1 MINYFI
7 PLIFILIIS
16 ILTFPIFF
24 NDKQRKLITIL
35 DSYDLENKWIP
46 ESNVKCLSGD
56 IAPEGSTFAK
66 SSHCSCFVYRVCK
79 DLNVK
84 MIGTED
90 GYSQYKLATNQ
101 LQWLNSDEAKKYGW
115 KKIEGSVEDIYV
127 KANKEACAGNLV
139 IAGIE
144 DDEDVLGHISIVRP
158 SNRENFLIIR
168 DGPDTI
174 ASSKVNSRAVFLR
187 DDFLFTNKDMEK
199 FENRLQIFS
208 NSRI

>member
-1 MINYFI
+1 MFSIVTY
-7 PLIFILIIS
+7 PLL
-16 ILTFPIFF
+16 F
-24 NDKQRKLITIL
+24 NDKQRRLMTTL

-46 ESNVKCLSGD
+46 ENNVKCLSGD
-56 IAPEGSTFAK
+56 IAPVGSTFAK
-66 SSHCSCFVYRVCK
+66 TSHCSCFVYRVCK

-84 MIGTED
+84 MIGTEE

-101 LQWLNSDEAKKYGW
+101 LQWLNSNEAKKEGW
-115 KKIEGSVEDIYV
+115 KKIEGSVPDIYL
-127 KANKEACAGNLV
+127 KANREAVAGNLV

-144 DDEDVLGHISIVRP
+144 DDDDVLGHISIIRP
-158 SNRENFLIIR
+158 STRENFLIKR

-174 ASSKVNSRAVFLR
+174 ASSKVNSHAVFLR

-208 NSRI
+208 NSNV